1 MGRVVAGLALLLL
14 LLLAGAAQAGAV
26 PVGAPATA
34 VFDVQFVNT
43 SPADTTSEETARVA
57 RLGAALRAALARSGR
72 YTLVDMA
79 PWAAALAAKPAP
91 RDCPPCALEIA
102 GRAGATVA
110 VIAWVQKVSNLI
122 LNLNISIRDAAT
134 GQVLKGG
141 SVDIRGN
148 TDESWDR
155 GLRFLLEEHVFEES
169 R

>member
-1 MGRVVAGLALLLL
+1 MGRVWVMLAVMA
-14 LLLAGAAQAGAV
+14 LAGPAWAQAPV
-26 PVGAPATA
+26 PAA
-34 VFDVQFVNT
+34 VFDVQMVN
-43 SPADTTSEETARVA
+43 SSLAETTPEEAARVA
-57 RLGAALRAALARSGR
+57 RLGKDLRAALTKSGR
-72 YTLVDMA
+72 YRLVDMA
-79 PWAAALAAKPAP
+79 PVAARLAALPAP
-91 RDCPPCALEIA
+91 RDCPPCAMEA
-102 GRAGATVA
+102 ATQAGAQVA

-155 GLRFLLEEHVFEES
+155 GLAFLLREHVFEDG